1 MQRTNKRLLVNEAQ
15 LQKIFEQQML
25 RTFEN
30 HYIPDQPIPNV
41 TVNKDD
47 LVKTIYGVNYVGI
60 NSAGTTNEPTPAK
73 KKIIQISTDQ
83 LNRMVAK
90 LLIIVMTVANNS
102 NVDGFGK

>member
-1 MQRTNKRLLVNEAQ
+1 MQPTTKRLLVNEAQ

-25 RTFEN
+25 RTLEN
-30 HYIPDQPIPNV
+30 HYIPDQPIPSV

-60 NSAGTTNEPTPAK
+60 NSAGTANEPTPAR
-73 KKIIQISTDQ
+73 KKIIQISAEQ

-90 LLIIVMTVANNS
+90 LLIIEMTVANNS
-102 NVDGFGK
+102 KVEGFGK